1 MQAQLG
7 GVAAVAQQQQQQQQR
22 DALPVEPS
30 MLAQVLGAELSVLKD
45 TAAALS
51 KQLQRFGSV
60 ADRLIGADHQQQQVE
75 FTFRPGPVPQ
85 GPDGSISIDGDVQ
98 PANAQHHQQQQLGD
112 TAAGL
117 PVGKASAAPAAAAA
131 AAVDG
136 ALLVSAAV
144 LQELQA
150 AAAQQ
155 QRRCGKWKAR
165 CKQLAQQLS
174 LLTAQWGAAATAQ
187 QVTAAAAA
195 AASDQDQQQQGLAA
209 SNNISAPQ
217 AGAVQP
223 EQHTTASPAEPAAA
237 AAAVDLASLVSRL
250 DAFETHLSTR
260 LQRSLGASGALLSRA
275 EGLAADAAAV
285 AGSLEGH
292 VGPLLGSAAA
302 LEAQVG
308 VRVMLILKCGVVGW
322 SFLSFSAAPIC
333 SCILQCSLMHA

>member
-7 GVAAVAQQQQQQQQR
+7 GITAAAQQQQQQR

-30 MLAQVLGAELSVLKD
+30 MLVQVLGAELSVLKD
-45 TAAALS
+45 TVAALS

-60 ADRLIGADHQQQQVE
+60 ADRLTGIDHQQQQVE

-85 GPDGSISIDGDVQ
+85 GPDGSISIDGEVQ
-98 PANAQHHQQQQLGD
+98 PANAQHQQQQQLGA

-117 PVGKASAAPAAAAA
+117 SVGQAPAAPAAAAA

-136 ALLVSAAV
+136 SLLVSAVV

-187 QVTAAAAA
+187 QAAAQD
-195 AASDQDQQQQGLAA
+195 ASDQGQQQQRLAA
-209 SNNISAPQ
+209 DGK
-217 AGAVQP
+217 GAVQP
-223 EQHTTASPAEPAAA
+223 EEQTDATPAEPT
-237 AAAVDLASLVSRL
+237 AAAVDLASLLSRL
-250 DAFETHLSTR
+250 DAFESELSTR

-285 AGSLEGH
+285 AGSLEGR

-302 LEAQVG
+302 LEAQVSG
-308 VRVMLILKCGVVGW
+308 HLLCVC
-322 SFLSFSAAPIC
+322 
-333 SCILQCSLMHA
+333 

>member
-1 MQAQLG
+1 M
-7 GVAAVAQQQQQQQQR
+7 AQQQSGGTAAGTQQQQQR
-22 DALPVEPS
+22 DALPGEPS
-30 MLAQVLGAELSVLKD
+30 ILAQVLGAELSVLKD

-60 ADRLIGADHQQQQVE
+60 ADRLTGIDHQHQQQVE

-85 GPDGSISIDGDVQ
+85 GPDGSISIDGEVQ
-98 PANAQHHQQQQLGD
+98 PANAQHHHQQQLGA

-117 PVGKASAAPAAAAA
+117 PVGQAPAAP

-187 QVTAAAAA
+187 QAAAQ
-195 AASDQDQQQQGLAA
+195 AASDQEQQQQGLAA
-209 SNNISAPQ
+209 GGK
-217 AGAVQP
+217 GAVQP
-223 EQHTTASPAEPAAA
+223 EEQTDANPAEPT

-250 DAFETHLSTR
+250 NAFEAHLSTQ

-275 EGLAADAAAV
+275 EGLAADASAV
-285 AGSLEGH
+285 AGSLEGR
-292 VGPLLGSAAA
+292 VGPLLVSAAA
-302 LEAQVG
+302 LEAQVSWH
-308 VRVMLILKCGVVGW
+308 LLC
-322 SFLSFSAAPIC
+322 IC
-333 SCILQCSLMHA
+333 

>member
-7 GVAAVAQQQQQQQQR
+7 GITAAAQQQQQQR

-60 ADRLIGADHQQQQVE
+60 AERLTGIDHQQQVE

-85 GPDGSISIDGDVQ
+85 GPDGSISIDGEVQ
-98 PANAQHHQQQQLGD
+98 PPNAQHQHQQQLGA

-117 PVGKASAAPAAAAA
+117 PVGQAPAAPAAAAA

-136 ALLVSAAV
+136 ALLVSAVV

-155 QRRCGKWKAR
+155 QRRCAKWKAR

-187 QVTAAAAA
+187 QAAA
-195 AASDQDQQQQGLAA
+195 
-209 SNNISAPQ
+209 
-217 AGAVQP
+217 
-223 EQHTTASPAEPAAA
+223 
-237 AAAVDLASLVSRL
+237 R
-250 DAFETHLSTR
+250 
-260 LQRSLGASGALLSRA
+260 
-275 EGLAADAAAV
+275 
-285 AGSLEGH
+285 
-292 VGPLLGSAAA
+292 LGS
-302 LEAQVG
+302 
-308 VRVMLILKCGVVGW
+308 
-322 SFLSFSAAPIC
+322 
-333 SCILQCSLMHA
+333 